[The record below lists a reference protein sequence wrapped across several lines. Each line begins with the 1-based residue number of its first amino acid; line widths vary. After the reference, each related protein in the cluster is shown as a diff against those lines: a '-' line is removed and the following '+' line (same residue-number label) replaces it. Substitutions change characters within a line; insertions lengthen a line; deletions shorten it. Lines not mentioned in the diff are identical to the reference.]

1 MRLWTLHPRYL
12 DPQGLVALW
21 REALLAR
28 AVLRGQTRGYRQ
40 HPQLQRFR
48 ALAAPVSAIDA
59 YLRAVHAEALA
70 RGYAFDAGKIGRR
83 RTVAPVPATR
93 GQLEHEWRHLLAKLA
108 VRNPAL
114 HERWHGI
121 GVPDCHPLFRVSEGP
136 VEAWERGTPSQAG
149 AATRRPASGAGR
161 ARSAAAA
168 PPARRGRGGRATP

>member
-28 AVLRGQTRGYRQ
+28 AVLRGRTRGYRQ

-48 ALAAPVSAIDA
+48 AHAAPVSAINA
-59 YLRAVHAEALA
+59 YLRAVHGEALA
-70 RGYAFDAGKIGRR
+70 RGYAFDASKIGPV
-83 RTVAPVPATR
+83 RTVSPLPATR
-93 GQLEHEWRHLLAKLA
+93 GQLEFEWRHLLAKLT

-114 HERWHGI
+114 HEHWQAIGI
-121 GVPDCHPLFRVSEGP
+121 PECHPLFRVSEGP
-136 VEAWERGTPSQAG
+136 VEAWERSGGPAD
-149 AATRRPASGAGR
+149 AASRFPGSGAGT